1 MSRFLQDHT
10 QNLDIRTD
18 SVAAKAKIAKGTKFG
33 PFIAKFTEKPL
44 DRRYAWEVS
53 EIFTLKFMFTLA
65 FRACEYVE
73 PENLRYENIHYT
85 TIFERQTTAATCV
98 LND

>member
-18 SVAAKAKIAKGTKFG
+18 SVVAKARIKQGTKFG
-33 PFIAKFTEKPL
+33 PFIAKFTERPL

-53 EIFTLKFMFTLA
+53 VRDEFSHQNFH
-65 FRACEYVE
+65 V
-73 PENLRYENIHYT
+73 
-85 TIFERQTTAATCV
+85 
-98 LND
+98 